1 METNNNNPEVTAES
15 AAQVTVDA
23 TPVSS
28 ESTPITA
35 ESAAEPTARQMK
47 NVLRNQKRSQKMWSF
62 YMQKEVDRRRKLD
75 TQLEVL
81 RAQIG
86 TKNFKLLKTLAT
98 TVVEATKDENGNV
111 TSPESRSIN
120 YEMLLQEG
128 RNLIVMLR
136 EERMRDGKRSR
147 KTGGSRHR
155 ARHNS
160 AFRFLSARNLAAAAE
175 EVKKTV
181 VSE

>member
-1 METNNNNPEVTAES
+1 METSSNSPVVNSEAPAEVVPVATDVAP
-15 AAQVTVDA
+15 AAQ
-23 TPVSS
+23 
-28 ESTPITA
+28 TA
-35 ESAAEPTARQMK
+35 KQLK
-47 NVLRNQKRSQKMWSF
+47 QIQRNQKRSQKMWSF
-62 YMQKEVDRRRKLD
+62 YMQREADRKRKLN

-98 TVVEATKDENGNV
+98 TVVEATKDENGNI

-147 KTGGSRHR
+147 KTGGSRNR
-155 ARHNS
+155 TRHNA